1 MSERK
6 ILRAVSGLNS
16 QINSIVEAM
25 QLAEPYLEPETI
37 DLAADVIARAESRR
51 QLSAEH
57 VVVGL
62 FGATGSGKS
71 TMFNAL
77 VGQNLATTGVI
88 RPTTTDTVAAIW
100 EPEGACELLD
110 WLEVSTRHVIEDRDG
125 QTDSA
130 KKKTFDSGLLL
141 LDLPDMDSTAAD
153 HHKIASR
160 LVGQVDYLVWVLDPQ
175 KYADASIHHGY
186 LNSLRSQQGNLLI
199 VLNQIDTI
207 AERERKQVV
216 DSLRGIL
223 ATSGMEN
230 LPIICTS
237 AATGE
242 GVAEVQ
248 AKIAAAAKNKA
259 LSTRRLRADVDQVI
273 HHLSEELQV
282 EKVRLP
288 SQLHQAELERVIA
301 KAHGAHYIADAVETS
316 YLLRGA
322 SRTGWPLTTWLVKLR
337 NDPLK
342 RMNLGRQHEDPE
354 LSLTSRPELSIAE
367 TAAIEHGIN
376 QYVAEASSD
385 LPESWKEPLR
395 EKVHAKTAVLDDGI
409 DAAIA
414 GTPLGVERSSWWWPV
429 VKVIQWVAL
438 VAALG
443 GALWLAGYP
452 VAGYFQFEL
461 PEAPRVEG
469 IAVPTLLIF
478 IGILLGIVLGLACS
492 FVNRIVAKVK
502 RRKALKNIERSVS
515 QLVRQAV
522 IEPVDQHLDTY
533 NSYSALITSAAKK
546 AD

>member
-77 VGQNLATTGVI
+77 VGHELAATGVI

-100 EPEGACELLD
+100 EPEGAGELLD
-110 WLEVSTRHVIEDRDG
+110 WLEVTTRHVMEDQNGRAEP
-125 QTDSA
+125 A
-130 KKKTFDSGLLL
+130 KKRKFDAGLLL
-141 LDLPDMDSTAAD
+141 LDLPDMDSTAID
-153 HHKIASR
+153 HHKIAAR

-199 VLNQIDTI
+199 VLNQIDKI

-216 DSLRGIL
+216 ASLRNIL
-223 ATSGMEN
+223 ATSGLEN
-230 LPIICTS
+230 LPIVCAS
-237 AATGE
+237 AVTGE
-242 GVAEVQ
+242 GVSDVQ

-273 HHLSEELQV
+273 QRLSEELQV

-322 SRTGWPLTTWLVKLR
+322 SRTGWLLTTWLVKLR

-376 QYVAEASSD
+376 QYVSEASAD

-395 EKVHAKTAVLDDGI
+395 EKVHTNTAVLDDGI

-469 IAVPTLLIF
+469 IAVPTLLVF

>member
-37 DLAADVIARAESRR
+37 DLAADVIARTESRR

-77 VGQNLATTGVI
+77 VGQELATTGVI

-100 EPEGACELLD
+100 EPEGAGELLD
-110 WLEVSTRHVIEDRDG
+110 WLEVTTRHVMEDKNGRAEP
-125 QTDSA
+125 A
-130 KKKTFDSGLLL
+130 KKRKFDAGLLL
-141 LDLPDMDSTAAD
+141 LDLPDMDSTAID
-153 HHKIASR
+153 HHKIAAR

-207 AERERKQVV
+207 AERDRKQVV
-216 DSLRGIL
+216 DSLRNIL
-223 ATSGMEN
+223 ATSGLEN
-230 LPIICTS
+230 LPIVCAS

-242 GVAEVQ
+242 GVSEVQ

-273 HHLSEELQV
+273 QRLSEELQV

-354 LSLTSRPELSIAE
+354 LSLTSRPSLSIAE

-376 QYVAEASSD
+376 QYVSEASAD

-395 EKVHAKTAVLDDGI
+395 EKVHANTAVLDDGI

-469 IAVPTLLIF
+469 IAVPTLLVF